1 MKRVLIANRGEIAL
15 RIHRACKQ
23 LGLETVAAYTKAD
36 KELFHLDLVDDRICV
51 GQQSYLDA
59 NQLISAAQVTGCD
72 AIHPG
77 YGFLS
82 EDAAFAAEVTAA
94 GLTFVGPDAAHIA
107 LMGDKIEARRAFAG
121 AGVPTLP
128 GSDKAIEDEHELR
141 RIAETVGFPVMLK
154 AAHGGGG
161 MGIQLAG
168 SEPELVTAFQT
179 LSQQADVLFGSAE
192 MYLEKYLV
200 EARHIEIQVFGD
212 GAGGVTCFG
221 ARECSIQRRHQK
233 LLEETPP
240 PGIPPAIIEELA
252 QTCCQALGEMR
263 YASAGTLE
271 FLYADEAFFFI
282 EMNTRIQVEHPVT
295 EAVFGVDLV
304 KMQLQLA
311 AGQPVLMAQADIQ
324 GKGHALECRINA
336 EDESFNPSP
345 GRITRLRFP
354 GGPGIRVDSQLYEG
368 YSVPHHYDSLVAK
381 IIAWGSDRQDAIA
394 RMSGAL
400 AELDIRGISTNVPL
414 HQKIL
419 VNQAFRAGRY
429 HTGLLDGS

>member
-36 KELFHLDLVDDRICV
+36 KQLFHLDLVDDRICV

-141 RIAETVGFPVMLK
+141 RIAEAVGFPVMLK

-212 GAGGVTCFG
+212 GAGGVTFFG
-221 ARECSIQRRHQK
+221 AREC
-233 LLEETPP
+233 
-240 PGIPPAIIEELA
+240 
-252 QTCCQALGEMR
+252 
-263 YASAGTLE
+263 
-271 FLYADEAFFFI
+271 
-282 EMNTRIQVEHPVT
+282 
-295 EAVFGVDLV
+295 
-304 KMQLQLA
+304 
-311 AGQPVLMAQADIQ
+311 
-324 GKGHALECRINA
+324 
-336 EDESFNPSP
+336 
-345 GRITRLRFP
+345 
-354 GGPGIRVDSQLYEG
+354 
-368 YSVPHHYDSLVAK
+368 
-381 IIAWGSDRQDAIA
+381 
-394 RMSGAL
+394 
-400 AELDIRGISTNVPL
+400 
-414 HQKIL
+414 
-419 VNQAFRAGRY
+419 
-429 HTGLLDGS
+429 